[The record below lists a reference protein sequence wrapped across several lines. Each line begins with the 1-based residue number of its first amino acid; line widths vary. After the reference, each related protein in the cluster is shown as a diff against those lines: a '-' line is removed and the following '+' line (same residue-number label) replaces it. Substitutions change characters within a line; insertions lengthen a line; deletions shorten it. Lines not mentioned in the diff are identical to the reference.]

1 MMCSLSLRKASV
13 ASRCSGVPLPPR
25 GSASPGRGRS
35 VGSGGREGWG
45 HGLSQRGSA
54 LPSGGCPQPPWV
66 SLSSQPGMQD
76 CPT

>member
-13 ASRCSGVPLPPR
+13 ASRCSGVPGPPR
-25 GSASPGRGRS
+25 RSASPGRGPWAVEGVR
-35 VGSGGREGWG
+35 GGAM
-45 HGLSQRGSA
+45 GLSQRGSA

-66 SLSSQPGMQD
+66 SLFSQPGMQD